1 MAEEASSMRSS
12 QGSSSRRAP
21 KNPQQQLS
29 QIEKSVTHL
38 LVATKQLLETLT
50 LWSRGTATESEV
62 SDVYVRLGYEFNIA
76 SRAFNAIGV
85 DTNDLG
91 NVPELLRGILEETL
105 SQEASQSSLDNFLPR
120 IRDIIINLL
129 HGLKKKQ
136 QRLRQRTGR
145 DGSLNGGGSPRQ
157 GSVGSSGDMEE
168 GQQHPRSASQRL
180 PSRGDSPSFGGPDLP
195 PRSSSVAG
203 GKASPS
209 KYDALPSNPKA
220 NRSTTASQ
228 LSTDSSMSSTTAQQ
242 MPVTA
247 PYPSDDAM
255 PKPPEQSQQQK
266 QQQQQQ
272 PNYPVDFPPPPPP
285 PKQEDALAALQ
296 RGGELERRASR
307 RFSAYQIQKHLGTNG
322 IPLPPVQ
329 NSPIP
334 NRGRDVRESMNAV
347 RTRASMMHN
356 RQRSNQQLAQQRPA
370 VETKFS
376 FDQPNDRRISEESSN
391 SRAPSILP
399 PQESGLE
406 DSPIQKTPDDK
417 IGTPKLPEGDQVSLG
432 ATLNGP
438 LSEPAE
444 LGPGSPVKEEAA
456 RPAASRNSSSRA
468 KTPSPQPTHF
478 IPEQSPQQGKELTL
492 FLQYKSKIKKYV
504 FADGS
509 ELSSARLQ
517 LAFIEKFAW
526 DTHRY
531 GDLPEIHIQ
540 DPVSGV
546 RYELEDIHDIKD
558 RSVLVLNVEQLDE
571 VKSHI
576 DDKFGGLSKLVE
588 SIKTVVDD
596 QQATIQRVAERQQQT
611 TKEIAG
617 MSAAPLSSARNSALF
632 LSRSTPTGAPTEGN
646 VTSATQLS
654 EVQAL
659 RRDLAVVRQTYSS
672 FVSDIQASMSTIRTK
687 AGAVKST
694 AIKAALPS
702 LDGDSG
708 RAYIN
713 TGKKA
718 LQDDSEKIVNRVDD
732 LQDLVEDLRKDVVLR
747 GVRPLPR
754 QLETTAKDLSTAT
767 AELKKLQ
774 DLLAKEKPLW
784 TKIWEQELQ
793 TVCEERDML
802 TMQEELAADLQDDL
816 EKAAQTLE
824 LVEQA
829 TKQQNLESEKESGK
843 GMRSVSGRNMLNAVA
858 LDKVVDPRQARD
870 GVLGEVKALQPN
882 HEGRLEAIERAEKAR
897 QRDLAT
903 RNDDEFKRELGNF
916 VEEGKLKKSGGIEEA
931 ERLRKAKDERARKEN
946 FEREAARQR
955 AKAEKQA
962 REAEAAAAAAA
973 AAATNGDD
981 AEGRNGEA
989 EAAPENQEEAKGD
1002 EDLPQSQFT
1011 IRPWVKP
1018 GGVPLSMQMRFAAA
1032 TGLDLPVSV
1041 RMPSSTATI
1050 STISASRG
1058 STTIRVVGDSEQGID
1073 ETIEST
1079 ASALLNNVPGALID
1093 TTPTPSPAQTPNPS
1107 FSRGNSTLKSPS
1119 SSFSL
1124 SHHTLKPSLSFRSR
1138 EKPTLDTAPP
1148 SPSPSPHRP
1157 RGKTFPHANSSRL
1170 TQSKSRKTLDTGAAT
1185 RSDSSTDGLSEG
1197 REGGE
1202 GDADSVVSF
1211 TPSSGSRKNIAT
1223 WFSGFLGRS

>member
-1 MAEEASSMRSS
+1 MY
-12 QGSSSRRAP
+12 
-21 KNPQQQLS
+21 PQQQLS

-105 SQEASQSSLDNFLPR
+105 SQEASQASLDNFLPR

-145 DGSLNGGGSPRQ
+145 EGSLNGTVNANGGSPRQ
-157 GSVGSSGDMEE
+157 GSVGSVGDGEE
-168 GQQHPRSASQRL
+168 AQQPRSASQRL

-203 GKASPS
+203 GRISPS
-209 KYDALPSNPKA
+209 KYDPLPSNPKA
-220 NRSTTASQ
+220 NRSTAGSQ
-228 LSTDSSMSSTTAQQ
+228 LSTDSSLSTITAQQ
-242 MPVTA
+242 MPVIA
-247 PYPSDDAM
+247 PYPADDAM
-255 PKPPEQSQQQK
+255 PKPPEPAK
-266 QQQQQQ
+266 

-347 RTRASMMHN
+347 RTRGSVMHN
-356 RQRSNQQLAQQRPA
+356 RQRSNQNSAQQRPV

-376 FDQPNDRRISEESSN
+376 YDQPNDASRRISEESSQ
-391 SRAPSILP
+391 SATPSILP
-399 PQESGLE
+399 PRESGPE
-406 DSPIQKTPDDK
+406 DSPMQKTPDDK
-417 IGTPKLPEGDQVSLG
+417 LSAPRYPEGDQLSLG

-438 LSEPAE
+438 LAEPAE
-444 LGPGSPVKEEAA
+444 LGSASPVKEEPS
-456 RPAASRNSSSRA
+456 RPTASQKDSFRA
-468 KTPSPQPTHF
+468 KTPSPQPSHF

-504 FADGS
+504 FTDGA

-546 RYELEDIHDIKD
+546 RYELEDISDIKD

-588 SIKTVVDD
+588 SIKTVVED
-596 QQATIQRVAERQQQT
+596 QQSAIQRVAERQQQT

-617 MSAAPLSSARNSALF
+617 IVAAPISSARNSALLASSPLPLGKTF
-632 LSRSTPTGAPTEGN
+632 EGS
-646 VTSATQLS
+646 VSSAAQLS
-654 EVQAL
+654 EVQSL

-672 FVSDIQASMSTIRTK
+672 FVADIQASMSTIRTK
-687 AGAVKST
+687 ASAVKST

-713 TGKKA
+713 NGKKA

-754 QLETTAKDLSTAT
+754 QLETTAKDLSTAI

-829 TKQQNLESEKESGK
+829 TKQQNLESEKEASGK
-843 GMRSVSGRNMLNAVA
+843 GGMRSASGRNMLNAVA

-882 HEGRLEAIERAEKAR
+882 HESRLEAIERAEKAR
-897 QRDLAT
+897 QRDLET
-903 RNDDEFKRELGNF
+903 RNDDEFKRELGQ
-916 VEEGKLKKSGGIEEA
+916 EG
-931 ERLRKAKDERARKEN
+931 
-946 FEREAARQR
+946 EAAT
-955 AKAEKQA
+955 E
-962 REAEAAAAAAA
+962 
-973 AAATNGDD
+973 T
-981 AEGRNGEA
+981 
-989 EAAPENQEEAKGD
+989 EEAKGD
-1002 EDLPQSQFT
+1002 E
-1011 IRPWVKP
+1011 
-1018 GGVPLSMQMRFAAA
+1018 GG
-1032 TGLDLPVSV
+1032 
-1041 RMPSSTATI
+1041 
-1050 STISASRG
+1050 
-1058 STTIRVVGDSEQGID
+1058 
-1073 ETIEST
+1073 
-1079 ASALLNNVPGALID
+1079 
-1093 TTPTPSPAQTPNPS
+1093 PA
-1107 FSRGNSTLKSPS
+1107 
-1119 SSFSL
+1119 
-1124 SHHTLKPSLSFRSR
+1124 
-1138 EKPTLDTAPP
+1138 
-1148 SPSPSPHRP
+1148 
-1157 RGKTFPHANSSRL
+1157 
-1170 TQSKSRKTLDTGAAT
+1170 
-1185 RSDSSTDGLSEG
+1185 
-1197 REGGE
+1197 
-1202 GDADSVVSF
+1202 
-1211 TPSSGSRKNIAT
+1211 
-1223 WFSGFLGRS
+1223 

>member
-1 MAEEASSMRSS
+1 VAVRD
-12 QGSSSRRAP
+12 RAALAVLA
-21 KNPQQQLS
+21 N
-29 QIEKSVTHL
+29 
-38 LVATKQLLETLT
+38 
-50 LWSRGTATESEV
+50 W
-62 SDVYVRLGYEFNIA
+62 
-76 SRAFNAIGV
+76 
-85 DTNDLG
+85 
-91 NVPELLRGILEETL
+91 
-105 SQEASQSSLDNFLPR
+105 
-120 IRDIIINLL
+120 
-129 HGLKKKQ
+129 
-136 QRLRQRTGR
+136 RTGNR
-145 DGSLNGGGSPRQ
+145 HARPANACRHAGT
-157 GSVGSSGDMEE
+157 V
-168 GQQHPRSASQRL
+168 H
-180 PSRGDSPSFGGPDLP
+180 
-195 PRSSSVAG
+195 RSSSVAG
-203 GKASPS
+203 GRASPS
-209 KYDALPSNPKA
+209 KYDALPSNPRA
-220 NRSTTASQ
+220 NRSTAASQ
-228 LSTDSSMSSTTAQQ
+228 LSTDSSMSSGTAQQ
-242 MPVTA
+242 MPVIA
-247 PYPSDDAM
+247 PYPADDAM
-255 PKPPEQSQQQK
+255 PKTPEPA
-266 QQQQQQ
+266 Q
-272 PNYPVDFPPPPPP
+272 PNYAVDFPPPPPP

-347 RTRASMMHN
+347 RTRASMMHS
-356 RQRSNQQLAQQRPA
+356 RQRSNQHLTQQRPP

-376 FDQPNDRRISEESSN
+376 FDQTNDLSRRISEESAQS
-391 SRAPSILP
+391 SAPSFLP
-399 PQESGLE
+399 PSESGPQ
-406 DSPIQKTPDDK
+406 DSPTAKTPDDK
-417 IGTPKLPEGDQVSLG
+417 LAAPKFSDSDQLTLG

-444 LGPGSPVKEEAA
+444 LGSESPEKEESS
-456 RPAASRNSSSRA
+456 RSTPSRNGSRRT
-468 KTPSPQPTHF
+468 KTPSPQPSQF
-478 IPEQSPQQGKELTL
+478 IPEESPRQGKELTL

-504 FADGS
+504 FADGA
-509 ELSSARLQ
+509 ELSAARLQ

-546 RYELEDIHDIKD
+546 RYELEDINDIKD
-558 RSVLVLNVEQLDE
+558 RAVLVLNVEQLDE

-588 SIKTVVDD
+588 SIKTVVED

-611 TKEIAG
+611 TKELAGIA
-617 MSAAPLSSARNSALF
+617 AAPPSSARNSTL
-632 LSRSTPTGAPTEGN
+632 LSSRLTPIGAPLEGN
-646 VTSATQLS
+646 INSAAQLN
-654 EVQAL
+654 EVQSL

-687 AGAVKST
+687 ANAVKST

-718 LQDDSEKIVNRVDD
+718 MQDDSEKIVNRVDD

-829 TKQQNLESEKESGK
+829 TKQQNLENEKEAGK
-843 GMRSVSGRNMLNAVA
+843 GMRTASGRNMLNAVA
-858 LDKVVDPRQARD
+858 LDKAVDPRQARD

-882 HEGRLEAIERAEKAR
+882 HESRLEAIERAEKAR
-897 QRDLAT
+897 QRDLET

-916 VEEGKLKKSGGIEEA
+916 VEEGKLKKSGGVEEA

-973 AAATNGDD
+973 AASTNGD
-981 AEGRNGEA
+981 AEGQNGEA
-989 EAAPENQEEAKGD
+989 EPAAENGEEAKGD
-1002 EDLPQSQFT
+1002 E
-1011 IRPWVKP
+1011 
-1018 GGVPLSMQMRFAAA
+1018 GG
-1032 TGLDLPVSV
+1032 
-1041 RMPSSTATI
+1041 PS
-1050 STISASRG
+1050 
-1058 STTIRVVGDSEQGID
+1058 
-1073 ETIEST
+1073 
-1079 ASALLNNVPGALID
+1079 
-1093 TTPTPSPAQTPNPS
+1093 
-1107 FSRGNSTLKSPS
+1107 
-1119 SSFSL
+1119 
-1124 SHHTLKPSLSFRSR
+1124 
-1138 EKPTLDTAPP
+1138 
-1148 SPSPSPHRP
+1148 
-1157 RGKTFPHANSSRL
+1157 
-1170 TQSKSRKTLDTGAAT
+1170 
-1185 RSDSSTDGLSEG
+1185 
-1197 REGGE
+1197 
-1202 GDADSVVSF
+1202 
-1211 TPSSGSRKNIAT
+1211 
-1223 WFSGFLGRS
+1223 